1 MKKKQPHLVRTWQW
15 VLLGLGAV
23 LIFVLRVGTVEF
35 GRLDASGGTLLIDF
49 GNGRQRMF
57 SGEVGEKTTVL
68 LALYSSSQQG
78 AFEVRYFIDELGM
91 TKIQSIGSEV
101 NHSGKDW
108 KFYLNKR
115 EIKEADLN
123 RTLLTKGDFIEAR
136 FE

>member
-1 MKKKQPHLVRTWQW
+1 MKKNQSYLNRTWKLA
-15 VLLGLGAV
+15 LLGLGV
-23 LIFVLRVGTVEF
+23 VFIFVLRVGTVEF
-35 GRLDASGGTLLIDF
+35 SRRDASEGTLLIDF
-49 GNGRQRMF
+49 GYGHQRMF

-78 AFEVRYFIDELGM
+78 AFEVRYFTDERGR
-91 TKIQSIGSEV
+91 TKIQSIGSAV

-108 KFYLNKR
+108 KFYLNKK
-115 EIKEADLN
+115 EIKEVDLN